1 MSVHLQANW
10 AKPEGMINLTSRVI
24 LQAKCC
30 AVSDINK
37 SKTSE
42 STPSAKGSGITEM
55 NVKKLGGGTMHR
67 KGLFS

>member
-1 MSVHLQANW
+1 M
-10 AKPEGMINLTSRVI
+10 NLTSRVI

-37 SKTSE
+37 CKTSE

-55 NVKKLGGGTMHR
+55 NLKKLGGGTIHR